1 MEVLQEQEES
11 HALPKNLPFLLV
23 SESSI
28 GRGAYATVH
37 KARPRDP
44 SSPTIFIAV
53 KLISKSH
60 AFKVGKMKPK
70 QLQSE
75 ISLHSHLRR
84 HKNIIEF
91 YAAGEDINWKWIA
104 MELADGG
111 DLFDKIEADV
121 GVGEDIAHFYF
132 NQLVSAI
139 SYMHTKGVAHRD
151 LKPENVLVTGDGNL
165 KVADFG
171 LATLFELKGQRRAAN
186 SVVGSPPYI
195 APEIVATSKTGV
207 GYAPDVSDVWSCGIV
222 LFVLLVG
229 NTPWDEPTMRSY
241 EYKEFV
247 DSNGRANPEDEL
259 WSKIS
264 AGALSLLHGMLKLD
278 PKSRFSLNEV
288 RMHPWFTQ
296 PNRHLSTSGQ
306 AADPINLA
314 TQMMQSLKIDFN
326 ASTTSQRR
334 RAVQDPDS
342 MDMDM
347 ANSRPN
353 VISQKIAST
362 QPETPMA
369 ESPFNWERPPT
380 LHEGTSASQPTK
392 SLFDAHQYA
401 SSTQVSPY
409 LQDSL
414 ANDVSMSQFTATPQV
429 PLSLTQA
436 AKRFGDIVPSH
447 NLTRF
452 LSPLPLALLAQLLND
467 ALHRLGVPTNPVI
480 SDDTAYIRIVM
491 HDSRG
496 QGLKG
501 SVVVERWNQEAFE
514 VRFVKATG
522 DPLEWRRLF
531 KKICVH
537 CKDAI
542 LVPG

>member
-1 MEVLQEQEES
+1 
-11 HALPKNLPFLLV
+11 
-23 SESSI
+23 
-28 GRGAYATVH
+28 
-37 KARPRDP
+37 
-44 SSPTIFIAV
+44 
-53 KLISKSH
+53 
-60 AFKVGKMKPK
+60 
-70 QLQSE
+70 
-75 ISLHSHLRR
+75 LRR

-91 YAAGEDINWKWIA
+91 YAAGEDVNWKWIA

-132 NQLVSAI
+132 NQLISAI

-171 LATLFELKGQRRAAN
+171 LATLFELKGQRRMAN

-195 APEIVATSKTGV
+195 APEIVATSKTGM

-247 DSNGRANPEDEL
+247 DFNGRANPEDEL
-259 WSKIS
+259 WSKIP
-264 AGALSLLHGMLKLD
+264 AGVLSLLYGMLKLE
-278 PKSRFSLNEV
+278 PQMRFGLNEV
-288 RMHPWFTQ
+288 RTHPWFTR
-296 PNRHLSTSGQ
+296 PNRHLNSSGQ

-314 TQMMQSLKIDFN
+314 TQMMQSLRIDFN
-326 ASTTSQRR
+326 APVSSQRR
-334 RAVQDPDS
+334 RAVEDPNS
-342 MDMDM
+342 MDIDT
-347 ANSRPN
+347 ANQGHSTA
-353 VISQKIAST
+353 SQKIAST
-362 QPETPMA
+362 QPITPMA
-369 ESPFNWERPPT
+369 ESPFDWERPPT
-380 LHEGTSASQPTK
+380 LQEGISASQPNT
-392 SLFDAHQYA
+392 SFLDAHQYA

-429 PLSLTQA
+429 PFSLTQA

-467 ALHRLGVPTNPVI
+467 ALHRLGVPSNPIVG
-480 SDDTAYIRIVM
+480 DDKAYIRIAM
-491 HDSRG
+491 QDSRG

-501 SVVVERWNQEAFE
+501 SVMVERWNQEAFE

-537 CKDAI
+537 SKDAI